1 MNSFENR
8 LKKIMGDMSVRKF
21 AEKLGVPTTTLQQY
35 LKGRTPPA
43 DFIVLVCERYEID
56 SWWLLTGEEGTGR
69 SGEGMTPMP
78 GQSQSLCG
86 MVQQQ
91 GDAITEQIIRRL
103 GQMSEDQRRDVLK
116 YAEEKQL
123 LAQLMAERQR

>member
-1 MNSFENR
+1 
-8 LKKIMGDMSVRKF
+8 
-21 AEKLGVPTTTLQQY
+21 
-35 LKGRTPPA
+35 
-43 DFIVLVCERYEID
+43 
-56 SWWLLTGEEGTGR
+56 
-69 SGEGMTPMP
+69 MP
-78 GQSQSLCG
+78 GQSQSLGG